1 MALHLPQ
8 SCMMKSAQLG
18 SQWRSRQG
26 RPIPKAS
33 ERAMAAE
40 FELTDEM
47 RSVIGVESEPW
58 PVEVTTTS
66 IRAFAR
72 GVGYTDLRFFDEREA
87 RAAGHDA
94 LPAPPCYLGTPV
106 WIPGLSD
113 ATFSGPRKA
122 GPSVRHG
129 LHGLLD
135 GGTEVVY
142 ERPLVAGDRL
152 LMTTK
157 VSDLQVKESKG
168 LGNMLVVT
176 SEQEYRDQQTGDVV
190 MRAYGQ
196 GIYY

>member
-1 MALHLPQ
+1 MP
-8 SCMMKSAQLG
+8 
-18 SQWRSRQG
+18 
-26 RPIPKAS
+26 
-33 ERAMAAE
+33 MAAE

-47 RSVIGVESEPW
+47 RSVIGVESAPW

-72 GVGYTDLRFFDEREA
+72 GVGYTDLRYYDEAEA
-87 RAAGHDA
+87 EAAGYDA

-106 WIPGLSD
+106 WIPGQSD
-113 ATFSGPRKA
+113 TTFSGPRNS
-122 GPSVRHG
+122 GPAVRHG

-152 LMTTK
+152 LMTSK

-168 LGNMLVVT
+168 LGKMLVVT
-176 SEQEYRDQQTGDVV
+176 SEQVFTDQKSGDVV
-190 MRAYGQ
+190 IRTYGQ

>member
-1 MALHLPQ
+1 
-8 SCMMKSAQLG
+8 
-18 SQWRSRQG
+18 
-26 RPIPKAS
+26 
-33 ERAMAAE
+33 MAAE

-47 RSVIGVESEPW
+47 RSVIGLESDPW

-72 GVGYTDLRFFDEREA
+72 GVGYTDLRYFDEREA
-87 RAAGHDA
+87 RAAGHEA

-113 ATFSGPRKA
+113 KTFSGPRNA

-129 LHGLLD
+129 LQGLLD

-142 ERPLVAGDRL
+142 ERPLVAGDEL

-168 LGNMLVVT
+168 LGRMLVVT
-176 SEQEYRDQQTGDVV
+176 SEQTFRDADTGDVV
-190 MRAYGQ
+190 MRTYGQ